1 MLNYTKMF
9 VVILMVMF
17 SLLGCST
24 IEKSSSSDNQT
35 KKETTATATNQDKAV
50 SQQEAQP
57 KQDLAQAHL
66 DNRYTL
72 EKKLLPPKFIITNFE
87 IAYDA
92 SKKEVKYLV
101 DYLMDLD
108 IYESMTKGNQEM
120 YFSLE
125 YPENVHTIYETPF
138 STLVKSEEPMNNKMN
153 YQVIIK
159 QKVESDISPQEVND
173 ITNNLEKY
181 NLHIADKDKDTI
193 AIFDDI
199 IGFMDYEPGV
209 SKSEHIDDTN

>member
-1 MLNYTKMF
+1 MLKNTKMF

-24 IEKSSSSDNQT
+24 IEKSSSFEN
-35 KKETTATATNQDKAV
+35 KKEISAKQQDEEV
-50 SQQEAQP
+50 SQQEEQP
-57 KQDLAQAHL
+57 KEDLAQAHL

-87 IAYDA
+87 ITYDD
-92 SKKEVKYLV
+92 SKKEVKYIV

-108 IYESMTKGNQEM
+108 IYESLTKGKQEM
-120 YFSLE
+120 HFSLE
-125 YPENVHTIYETPF
+125 YPENVHAIYETPF
-138 STLVKSEEPMNNKMN
+138 STLVKSEEPINNKMN
-153 YQVIIK
+153 YQVLIK
-159 QKVESDISPQEVND
+159 QKVGSDISSQEIND

>member
-1 MLNYTKMF
+1 MIKKTKLFVGILIIMF
-9 VVILMVMF
+9 T
-17 SLLGCST
+17 LLGCST
-24 IEKSSSSDNQT
+24 IEKPSSSEN
-35 KKETTATATNQDKAV
+35 KKETAAAQQNTAV
-50 SQQEAQP
+50 SQQEETAEN
-57 KQDLAQAHL
+57 LAQAHL

-72 EKKLLPPKFIITNFE
+72 EKKLLPPKFVITNFE
-87 IAYDA
+87 ITYDS

-108 IYESMTKGNQEM
+108 IYESLTKGKQEM

-125 YPENVHTIYETPF
+125 YPENVDGIYETPF
-138 STLVKSEEPMNNKMN
+138 STLVKSEDPINNKMN

-159 QKVESDISPQEVND
+159 QKVRSDISTQEIND

-181 NLHIADKDKDTI
+181 NLHIADNDKDTI

-199 IGFMDYEPGV
+199 VSFMDYEPGV
-209 SKSEHIDDTN
+209 SKSEHIDDTNE

>member
-1 MLNYTKMF
+1 MLKNTKMF

-24 IEKSSSSDNQT
+24 LEKSSSSEN
-35 KKETTATATNQDKAV
+35 KNETTATQQDKAV
-50 SQQEAQP
+50 SQQEAKP

-87 IAYDA
+87 ITYDA

-108 IYESMTKGNQEM
+108 IYESMIKGKQEM

-125 YPENVHTIYETPF
+125 YPDNVHTIYETPF
-138 STLVKSEEPMNNKMN
+138 STLVKSEEPINNKMN

-159 QKVESDISPQEVND
+159 QKVGSDISTQELND